1 MIGLY
6 RSGITDSEHLRKVT
20 VGRDHLLADI
30 REKLQH
36 SMTRK
41 SKQHSLFIGPR
52 GSGKTHLLSLVV
64 QEIHDDKKL
73 ASHYVVA
80 RFPEESLRL
89 LSYVDLLL
97 GVCEIL
103 KDTLPPEQAA
113 VWGQRYDQLVE
124 EPKEETIRDTLEA
137 EIKRSI
143 RGQGKTLLILLENFD
158 EVLTKQMRQKQDAA
172 SLRKLLMGDNGCMLI
187 ATAPIY
193 FSAVSDVNQPFYD
206 FFDVQSIANLSEDE
220 TVQMIRLNLEW
231 DQECH
236 KEVLKNFD
244 ALRPRIYALFQITDG
259 NPRLTMMLYEL
270 IAHDSVLSARDQF
283 LRLLDRIT
291 PFYQDRIKDIP
302 PQERAILET
311 MAKMRGIAKTPIAIA
326 ARMRMGQQ
334 QTSMLLKRLTT
345 ANYVKSIS
353 NPSDKR
359 SRLYVIRE
367 GFFDLWLAM
376 NLSRAESVRLPFLID
391 FFEVW
396 FRSLNER
403 EERRRSLYEML
414 KQDEKRDEAATAL
427 DYLSEVGSEDE
438 KAAAKV
444 KLAKALSQSGVKEKP
459 ARYVAELRGL
469 HLEGLGG
476 WIADRAGGWQTE
488 TPDFYADL
496 EQMIECWK
504 TQRTGNLE
512 AFVKHLHAIG
522 DTLTYKTYSE
532 AKVQFLEESL
542 KLVTNVSERIK
553 LQLDLASLFHDQAR
567 WIKAEK
573 QLMDA
578 LADAEKTTDYN
589 LASVLNNLC
598 LLYIDMSRYAEA
610 EPLIRHALTI
620 SEKVL
625 GCDHPNVATELN
637 NLALLLINTHRY
649 AEAEPL
655 MRRALEIDEKKLGV
669 EHPSVAT
676 DLNNLAHLLSA
687 TNRFDEAERL
697 LRRALKIDES
707 TPVVDLSRVSTRLNN
722 FAQLLGETHRFREA
736 APLIKRALEIDEK
749 LFGVNHPN
757 VARDLNNFAQLLA
770 NLHQFEEA
778 ERLQRRALTICS
790 RFWQTNRQTLPKTT
804 IAMDNYISVFRKT
817 GFNDI
822 QLQERFKEILGD
834 DADGFLRAVAE
845 SAQKQN
851 AERPTPNVE
860 V

>member
-1 MIGLY
+1 MPNKNPSSPSAIGLY
-6 RSGITDSEHLRKVT
+6 RSGITDAEHLRKVT
-20 VGRDHLLADI
+20 VGREHLLADI
-30 REKLQH
+30 REKLQN

-89 LSYVDLLL
+89 LSYVDFLL

-124 EPKEETIRDTLEA
+124 EPNEETIRDTLEA
-137 EIKRSI
+137 EIRRSI
-143 RGQGKTLLILLENFD
+143 RDQGKTLLILLENFD
-158 EVLTKQMRQKQDAA
+158 EILTKQMRAKQDAA
-172 SLRKLLMGDNGCMLI
+172 SLRKLLMGHNGCMLI

-231 DQECH
+231 DRECH
-236 KEVLKNFD
+236 REVLKNFD
-244 ALRPRIYALFQITDG
+244 ALKPRIYALHQITDG

-326 ARMRMGQQ
+326 ARMRMGQS

-345 ANYVKSIS
+345 ANYVKSVP
-353 NPSDKR
+353 NPADKR

-396 FRSLNER
+396 FRSLDER
-403 EERRRSLYEML
+403 EARRRSLHERL
-414 KQDEKRDEAATAL
+414 QRNEKPDETATEL

-438 KAAAKV
+438 KATAKV
-444 KLAKALSQSGVKEKP
+444 KLAKALNQSGVKEKP
-459 ARYVAELRGL
+459 TRYVAELRGL

-542 KLVTNVSERIK
+542 KHVTDAAERITLRLDLACLFRDLARWGKAEALLTPALAEAEATHAPNVSE
-553 LQLDLASLFHDQAR
+553 
-567 WIKAEK
+567 
-573 QLMDA
+573 
-578 LADAEKTTDYN
+578 
-589 LASVLNNLC
+589 VLN
-598 LLYIDMSRYAEA
+598 LLGLVYLSTSRY
-610 EPLIRHALTI
+610 
-620 SEKVL
+620 S
-625 GCDHPNVATELN
+625 
-637 NLALLLINTHRY
+637 
-649 AEAEPL
+649 EAEPL
-655 MRRALEIDEKKLGV
+655 MRRALAINEKAFGSD
-669 EHPSVAT
+669 HPTIAIR
-676 DLNNLAHLLSA
+676 LNNLAQLLSD
-687 TNRFDEAERL
+687 TNRLDEAEPL
-697 LRRALKIDES
+697 MRRAL
-707 TPVVDLSRVSTRLNN
+707 
-722 FAQLLGETHRFREA
+722 A
-736 APLIKRALEIDEK
+736 IDEK
-749 LFGVNHPN
+749 AFGGDHPN
-757 VARDLNNFAQLLA
+757 VARCLNNLAQLLSDT
-770 NLHQFEEA
+770 NRLSEA
-778 ERLQRRALTICS
+778 EPLMRRALSIHCYFWRLNGHLPLGARVLVENY
-790 RFWQTNRQTLPKTT
+790 RFVLREKENSEEQ
-804 IAMDNYISVFRKT
+804 
-817 GFNDI
+817 I
-822 QLQERFKEILGD
+822 QLRFKEVLGD
-834 DADGFLRAVAE
+834 DADEFLRTVVE
-845 SAQKQN
+845 SIPKQESTLN
-851 AERPTPNVE
+851 AERPTPDGE